1 MQVFISWYVW
11 HFEKD
16 SIKNLLLLFLFIL
29 LPSSYEIQTI
39 KHYFNPKKYIE
50 FLKASIN
57 ESNKKNHL
65 KDYTINATYLYK
77 WSYIDLKLWRTP
89 MYKRFIIN
97 LQKSSDCNIVI
108 YNLCR
113 VNYVVSVH
121 IKLLFSILLYPATY
135 IKRVLIMYRALY
147 RKIFKQYHIPP
158 LIYSMSIKK

>member
-1 MQVFISWYVW
+1 MTKHGYKT
-11 HFEKD
+11 EKYKKD

-89 MYKRFIIN
+89 MYKRFIMN
-97 LQKSSDCNIVI
+97 LQENSDCNIVI
-108 YNLCR
+108 YSLCR
-113 VNYVVSVH
+113 VNYVRNCNS
-121 IKLLFSILLYPATY
+121 
-135 IKRVLIMYRALY
+135 
-147 RKIFKQYHIPP
+147 
-158 LIYSMSIKK
+158 